1 MAKILQTQLPISSDE
16 TVTSDTFNRTMRVL
30 ELNLNA
36 VDVDNTPQFNQNFL
50 DKSNFRNGDL
60 VWNTTLGKL
69 QVFSEDSF
77 KTVSYESVTDI
88 ATSPI
93 EQQTSSLV
101 GTSLL
106 GSVQVIANG
115 NITVEVGL

>member
-69 QVFSEDSF
+69 QVFSE
-77 KTVSYESVTDI
+77 SYESVTDI